1 MKHLYSY
8 IPSSV
13 IDVVSVVIDS
23 VVVSEG
29 NQFKTYQ
36 ICEITIFAIH
46 RKMHEF
52 SQIVLTKL
60 TTKSIHLLIPQ
71 IRAYRPNWI
80 TIVFVES
87 DRAIFI

>member
-36 ICEITIFAIH
+36 ICEITIFAI
-46 RKMHEF
+46 KMHE
-52 SQIVLTKL
+52 STQIALTKL
-60 TTKSIHLLIPQ
+60 TTKSIDLLIPQ
-71 IRAYRPNWI
+71 VRAYRPNWI